1 MVTGE
6 NFVEFKELEDPIKI
20 IFNQLTIPI
29 PLRYTNGV
37 DVRIL
42 VSENELTMKD
52 KIITDI
58 FTRTEKIKRFLSIY
72 DV

>member
-1 MVTGE
+1 MLTGE
-6 NFVEFKELEDPIKI
+6 NFVEFKELEDPIQI
-20 IFNQLTIPI
+20 IFNQLSIPI